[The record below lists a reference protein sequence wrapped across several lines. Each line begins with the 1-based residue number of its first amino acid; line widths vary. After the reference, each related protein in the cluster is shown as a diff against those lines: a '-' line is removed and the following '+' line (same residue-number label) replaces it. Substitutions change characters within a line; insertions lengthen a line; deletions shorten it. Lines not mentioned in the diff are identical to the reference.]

1 MAARMTLHCPL
12 VRLQLAKVE
21 AQHTGFQGA
30 VVVVLRSMM
39 AQERSLREDLGDLA
53 SELEASLPAQ
63 ADPQGHRSA
72 SCPAESSAQ
81 QWRSCRKKC
90 TTPNTLA
97 EDHLCSDP
105 SASCCWQGLEEPAD
119 RDGQAGRS
127 VAQRL
132 QQLSEATA
140 TSVQAASEVTEMLF
154 PVPSIREVNTALANG
169 KSSQVEAQMN
179 ESLSWMATWLH
190 AANSPNARCAATH
203 HCKVHLLMAPSGI
216 VLNGPHT
223 IWCIKTF
230 KWKSPCILR
239 QAAAVQHKQMQASA

>member
-53 SELEASLPAQ
+53 SELEASLPVQ

-90 TTPNTLA
+90 TTPQHPRRRPALLRSISVVLLA
-97 EDHLCSDP
+97 
-105 SASCCWQGLEEPAD
+105 
-119 RDGQAGRS
+119 
-127 VAQRL
+127 
-132 QQLSEATA
+132 
-140 TSVQAASEVTEMLF
+140 
-154 PVPSIREVNTALANG
+154 
-169 KSSQVEAQMN
+169 
-179 ESLSWMATWLH
+179 
-190 AANSPNARCAATH
+190 
-203 HCKVHLLMAPSGI
+203 
-216 VLNGPHT
+216 GPGGA
-223 IWCIKTF
+223 C
-230 KWKSPCILR
+230 
-239 QAAAVQHKQMQASA
+239 